1 MTLSLLVATLLAP
14 AGAPDGGAAVV
25 LTPKAYRTWS
35 IELPADPFRKL
46 SGSFPI
52 PHANGD
58 GFAVEARGVGFAVD
72 LDGDGEL
79 DRVVEGRV
87 HPETKVRHA
96 RVVLTGERADG
107 SELRYP
113 VRLKDEGQGWHWA
126 AGGAL
131 VGAARGT
138 QVRLVDMDGNGS
150 HGDVGTDAIVVGATD
165 VAQFLGETIAIDGAL
180 HAVRVEGRSLALDA
194 FEGAT
199 GLLDVRSR
207 FGGKGVL
214 LSAVVR
220 SVDGK
225 QSFELSG
232 HEKGLRVPAG
242 DYALVAATLGLGDA
256 RVTVDASDMDAV
268 TVATDGAAALQW
280 GAPIQASFTYR
291 RADGK
296 IVLDPNDVR
305 YVGAGGEKWIGW
317 NPIGKSPTFQ
327 IKEKG
332 TGDVLVDVVFPGS
345 C

>member
-1 MTLSLLVATLLAP
+1 MTLSLLVATLIAP
-14 AGAPDGGAAVV
+14 TGAPDAGSAVA
-25 LTPKAYRTWS
+25 LTPKAYRTWG

-46 SGSFPI
+46 SGAFPI
-52 PHANGD
+52 PHQNGD
-58 GFAVEARGVGFAVD
+58 GFAIEARGVGFAVD
-72 LDGDGEL
+72 VDGDGEL
-79 DRVVEGRV
+79 DRVIEGRV

-113 VRLKDEGQGWHWA
+113 VRLKDEGKGWHWA

-131 VGAARGT
+131 VGSIDGT

-165 VAQFLGETIAIDGAL
+165 AAQFLGETIAIDGTL
-180 HAVRVEGRSLALDA
+180 RTVHVQDRSLSVDA
-194 FEGAT
+194 FDGAT
-199 GLLDVRSR
+199 GLLDVRSK

-214 LSAVVR
+214 LSAVV
-220 SVDGK
+220 SSTDGR

-232 HEKGLRVPAG
+232 HEKGLRVPTG
-242 DYALVAATLGLGDA
+242 EYELVGATLGLGDA
-256 RVTVDASDMDAV
+256 RVTVDASEMAAV
-268 TVATDGAAALQW
+268 SVAADGATAMQW
-280 GAPIQASFTYR
+280 GAPIQASFAYK

-317 NPIGKSPTFQ
+317 SPIGKSPTFQ
-327 IKEKG
+327 IKEKD